1 MISVTPRRR
10 ATTRLALLASLAGTP
25 AFAQTI
31 AAADAN
37 AAAAEQA
44 PQPTKAQAGDTETE
58 NGELVVVG
66 SRPIAESLAAALAT
80 QKASDSL
87 VSVLAADAIG
97 RLPDQNIAQAVSR
110 LPGVSVQRDQGQ
122 ARYINL
128 RGAPLNWTTL
138 SFDGIYVI
146 SPEGRDARY
155 DSIPSALASQV
166 IVQKAVTPDLNGETI
181 AGNVNIVTRS
191 AFDYKGPQIQAKLG
205 TGYVQLGKRQ
215 EYEGS
220 LVVSN
225 RWETGI
231 GDIGIVASA
240 SYYQRNMVTDN
251 FEIDWE
257 EVDQD
262 LRPLGAGETARRG
275 WAREDEN
282 KFYELTRKNYSAS
295 GKLEWRPDADNYL
308 FFSSIYSAF
317 TDNEQRDNYR
327 IDADDQQTSAAT
339 VAALARPCSAAG
351 TALPAGTTGYADICI
366 GNTPYKG
373 TIYGVDFDYRITG
386 RTFAQ
391 SVFTNTLGGDHR
403 FDRVQLKWRGNYTK
417 SVDDRSAPRNLA
429 YQSPSFGTNGVG
441 AVNRVTYDYDFTN
454 PLDRQIRLYRTLRDA
469 NGVLSKGAPVASF
482 ADFQAPITQAF
493 ILDAKDTTE
502 AYTGKLELA
511 IDTDLFGSTVF
522 RFGGQFDKRT
532 KEAVENQLTASGAG
546 LITAL
551 NNAGLGAMT
560 SLAGVQRSAPY
571 RGQLNDGYNFTVY
584 DPVKVDTVLGIARNL
599 ATFQPVLGNYYK
611 VGEEVW
617 SGFAMGTTKFDWG
630 NIVYGARIEHV
641 RNTGRAYTTI
651 PGLGQTLVTAGSSQT
666 MVFPS
671 AHINWNPRDDMKLRL
686 SFNTGAARPDYD
698 VLRPSFTINDA
709 NEIISGGNPF
719 ARPERAKGVDL
730 YWEWYLKNGGF
741 ISVGAFYK
749 KATSVLFN
757 TTRIFG
763 SNVVNTADKDRSG
776 YRFTTLDNGGSGE
789 IYGVEAAFQMQL
801 DPFLKGNSFWG
812 GFGLLA
818 NATWN
823 ESKATTPDGRRVAFP
838 GTSRWVVNVGPYFEK
853 YGVSARISY
862 NYRSTWI
869 DSLGGPDT
877 AGDNYWATEDELDA
891 SIRVAINKN
900 FEVYVD
906 GANLGNGPGRRFS
919 GVSARTIE
927 WEKQGRRFTAGV
939 RLTY

>member
-1 MISVTPRRR
+1 MTDRSVR
-10 ATTRLALLASLAGTP
+10 AAGLRALLLSGIAAWP
-25 AFAQTI
+25 ALAQT
-31 AAADAN
+31 ATPPLTDAQR
-37 AAAAEQA
+37 AEKAAESVDEK
-44 PQPTKAQAGDTETE
+44 TDGSEI
-58 NGELVVVG
+58 VVVG
-66 SRPIAESLAAALAT
+66 SRPIAESLAAALAV
-80 QKASDSL
+80 QKNSDSL

-166 IVQKAVTPDLNGETI
+166 VVQKAVTPDLNGETI

-191 AFDYKGPQIQAKLG
+191 AFDQQGFHVQAKG
-205 TGYVQLGKRQ
+205 GIGYVQLGGRS

-220 LVVSN
+220 VVVSD
-225 RWETGI
+225 RWNTGI
-231 GDIGIVASA
+231 GEIGVVVSG

-262 LRPLGAGETARRG
+262 KRPLDAGTTARRG

-282 KFYELTRKNYSAS
+282 KFYELTRRNYSAS
-295 GKLEWRPDADNYL
+295 GKLEWRPDANNSL
-308 FFSSIYSAF
+308 FLSSIYSAF

-327 IDADDQQTSAAT
+327 IDADDQQSSAAT
-339 VAALARPCSAAG
+339 TAALQVPCATAG
-351 TALPAGTTGYADICI
+351 SGLPAGTTGYADVCI

-386 RTFAQ
+386 RSFLQ
-391 SVFTNTLGGDHR
+391 SVFTNTLGGDHS
-403 FDRVQLKWRGNYTK
+403 FDKVKLKWRGNYTK

-429 YQSPSFGTNGVG
+429 YQSPGFGTNGTG

-454 PLDRQIRLYRTLRDA
+454 PLDRQIRLFRTLRSSS
-469 NGVLSKGAPVASF
+469 GVLSKGDPVTSF
-482 ADFQAPITQAF
+482 ADYPAPITQAF
-493 ILDAKDTTE
+493 ILKAKDTTE
-502 AYTGKLELA
+502 AYTGKVELA
-511 IDTDLFGSTVF
+511 IDTNLLGDTVF
-522 RFGGQFDKRT
+522 RLGGQYDKRN
-532 KEAVENQLTASGAG
+532 KEAVESQLTASGSA

-584 DPVKVDTVLGIARNL
+584 DPAKVDQVLLVARGIAS
-599 ATFQPVLGNYYK
+599 FQPVNANYYK

-617 SGFAMGTTKFDWG
+617 SGFAMGTTSFDWG
-630 NIVYGARIEHV
+630 NIVYGARVEHV
-641 RNTGRAYTTI
+641 RNTGQAFTTI
-651 PGLGQTLVTAGSSQT
+651 PGVGETLVTAGSSQT

-671 AHINWNPRDDMKLRL
+671 AHINWRPREDMKVRL

-741 ISVGAFYK
+741 ISIGAFYK

-763 SNVVNTADKDRSG
+763 SNVVNTPDKDRSG
-776 YRFTTLDNGGSGE
+776 YRFTTLDNGGDGE

-801 DPFLKGNSFWG
+801 DPFLSGDSFWG
-812 GFGLLA
+812 GFGILL
-818 NATWN
+818 NGTWN
-823 ESKATTPDGRRVAFP
+823 ESKATTPDGRKVAFP

-853 YGVSARISY
+853 YGVSARVSY

-869 DSLGGPDT
+869 DSLGGADT

-891 SIRVAINKN
+891 SIRVAISRN
-900 FEVYVD
+900 FEVYAD
-906 GANLGNGPGRRFS
+906 ASNLLNGPGRRFS

-927 WEKQGRRFTAGV
+927 WEKQGRRYTAGV
-939 RLTY
+939 RITY